1 MQLWYSDNFGVDW
14 NLVKEYVKSYFL
26 DTSTMVTTL
35 YVEYETPGK
44 ANIVV
49 SSPLPMTGA
58 TQTVITN
65 VEDFELREDFM
76 LATRRRN
83 LNETGSDDLDLLV
96 SYKRGAF
103 VTAQFPSQ
111 MKRRDYHIVD
121 ISDDQLLVC
130 VNHDQSLTNLYIANV
145 PHPVLGVRFSLSL
158 QKVLFLLHFISLV
171 HSYHF
176 INITIISVYS
186 SI

>member
-1 MQLWYSDNFGVDW
+1 MQLWYSDSFGVDW
-14 NLVKEYVKSYFL
+14 SLVKEHVKSYFL
-26 DTSTMVTTL
+26 DTSSTATTL

-44 ANIVV
+44 GNIVV
-49 SSPLPMTGA
+49 SSLLPMSDNTR
-58 TQTVITN
+58 TVITD

-76 LATRRRN
+76 VATRRRR
-83 LNETGSDDLDLLV
+83 LNETADDDLDLLV

-130 VNHDQSLTNLYIANV
+130 VNHDQSLTNLYVANV

-158 QKVLFLLHFISLV
+158 QKVL
-171 HSYHF
+171 
-176 INITIISVYS
+176 
-186 SI
+186 